1 MSRATYRLILLFL
14 ALAFLAGT
22 PGESLSSEPSF
33 PPAGII
39 DVGEYIPEAEHTS
52 DRLPWRHP
60 VNSIAKRR
68 IDTPA
73 SLVTRSHAPHLC
85 NRKLDH
91 PWPFCVAAVG
101 QSIPLY
107 QSLQMYRL

>member
-1 MSRATYRLILLFL
+1 LILIFL

-22 PGESLSSEPSF
+22 RGESLSSEPSF
-33 PPAGII
+33 PPAGLT
-39 DVGEYIPEAEHTS
+39 DVGGYVPEAEHTA

-73 SLVTRSHAPHLC
+73 ALVTRSHIPHLC
-85 NRKLDH
+85 NRKLAR
-91 PWPFCVAAVG
+91 PWPFCVAAIEH
-101 QSIPLY
+101 STPLY